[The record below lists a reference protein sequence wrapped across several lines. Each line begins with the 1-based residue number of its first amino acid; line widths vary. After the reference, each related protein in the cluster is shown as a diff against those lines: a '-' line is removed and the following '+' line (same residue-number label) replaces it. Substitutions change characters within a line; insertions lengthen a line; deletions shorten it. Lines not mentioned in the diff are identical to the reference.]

1 VLMQISWRR
10 RGEEANSV
18 LDTRVAAGG
27 SGGLGREGDGME

>member
-18 LDTRVAAGG
+18 IGTRVAAGG
-27 SGGLGREGDGME
+27 SGGLGREGGGVE